1 MTKRLPKT
9 PWDAD
14 VIRQQVKRAIESVG
28 GKTGFEAI
36 GPTFRDAVISKATFD
51 LFFTASVPAPITV
64 SREDFANTLR
74 AMRMAAGIADDDE

>member
-1 MTKRLPKT
+1 MAKRLPKT

-14 VIRQQVKRAIESVG
+14 VIRHQVKHAMESVG
-28 GKTGFEAI
+28 GKSGFDAI

-51 LFFTASVPAPITV
+51 LFFTAATPGPITV

-74 AMRMAAGIADDDE
+74 AMRIVAGIDDE